1 MQCSDSFRRHWF
13 FKNHTITVPTDFDG
27 ALFLLQIHK
36 NNAGFLFGG
45 IVFFKTIQLQCQL
58 ISMVHC
64 FSYKFKKTMP
74 VSFSAAL
81 FFQKPYNYSAN

>member
-27 ALFLLQIHK
+27 ALFLLQIQK

-45 IVFFKTIQLQCQL
+45 IVFSKTIQLQCQL
-58 ISMVHC
+58 ISTVHC
-64 FSYKFKKTMP
+64 FSYKLRKTMP
-74 VSFSAAL
+74 GSF
-81 FFQKPYNYSAN
+81 FPGTVFPKITKI